1 MDTEKLK
8 KIKINLVTKTQRL
21 LGLFEEF
28 SSRCDYLYQDMIAR
42 ISNLSDNKLQTLVEK
57 ALIASPEEPT
67 LSITLRMNNPVLAY
81 HEMGETYEN
90 GQTIVKV
97 SIKSASKESEYD
109 GLFLLGN
116 PNINLIRTEQR
127 LLQTNYQTPAFSKNS
142 NLSEAELKELTEM
155 QEAYTSFLLAHG
167 VDIDEWR
174 TVRNNSTVHTFYLLN
189 TKQVNM
195 IKDALSDR
203 LTQFGCKIKSITVV
217 RDEGDIYF
225 PIIIEN
231 PVYEDN

>member
-8 KIKINLVTKTQRL
+8 KIKINLVTRTQRL

-28 SSRCDYLYQDMIAR
+28 SDRCDYLYQDMIAR
-42 ISNLSDNKLQTLVEK
+42 ISNLSDNKLQALVEK

-97 SIKSASKESEYD
+97 SIKSASKESEND

-142 NLSEAELKELTEM
+142 NLSEAEVKEVTEM
-155 QEAYTSFLLAHG
+155 QEAYTSFLQAHG

-174 TVRNNSTVHTFYLLN
+174 TVGNNSTVRTFYLLN

-195 IKDALSDR
+195 IKEALSER
-203 LTQFGCKIKSITVV
+203 LTQFGCKIKSITLV
-217 RDEGDIYF
+217 RDESDIYF
-225 PIIIEN
+225 RIIIEN